1 MSTHWSG
8 LASVPGTVALVVA
21 IADTS
26 HIITYVV
33 VSVFICFMGLIIWSM
48 VDANLRR
55 IRAGQSSAQLLKAA
69 EQLAAERLHKA
80 VEEWRLP
87 PELNLPT
94 PRRVRSA
101 PLGARLLRSLPRIL
115 FLTVLA
121 IFIYTVGF
129 LYTHVVPVAREE
141 SVPSFLFHA
150 FLAMAHDFL
159 QAPQWQRWMLW
170 PSVIFGSVAG
180 LSALPRHFKR
190 RKEKKLLRWG
200 KPARAVVTDV
210 VHHPG
215 GPKSSGSTE
224 SKLEYQDDGG
234 NLVKG
239 YVDRKLSQTQVLTI
253 LYDPDKPSRFTTY
266 PVAGYEVG
274 IPENS

>member
-1 MSTHWSG
+1 MSNHWRG
-8 LASVPGTVALVVA
+8 VANVPGTVVLVVA

-55 IRAGQSSAQLLKAA
+55 IRSGQSSAQLLKAA
-69 EQLAAERLHKA
+69 ERLRKD
-80 VEEWRLP
+80 VEEWSLP

-94 PRRVRSA
+94 PRQVRSA
-101 PLGARLLRSLPRIL
+101 PLGARLLRSLPRII

-121 IFIYTVGF
+121 IFIYTVAF
-129 LYTHVVPVAREE
+129 LYTHVIPAAREE
-141 SVPSFLFHA
+141 SVPSFLFQA
-150 FLAMAHDFL
+150 FLTMARDFL
-159 QAPQWQRWMLW
+159 QAPRWQHWMLW
-170 PSVIFGSVAG
+170 PSVIFGGIAG
-180 LSALPRHFKR
+180 LSALPGHFKR
-190 RKEKKLLRWG
+190 RKGKKLLRWG
-200 KPARAVVTDV
+200 KPARAVVTGV
-210 VHHPG
+210 FHHPG

-224 SKLEYQDDGG
+224 SKLEYQDDAD

-239 YVDRKLSQTQVLTI
+239 YVDRKLFQGQVVTV

-266 PVAGYEVG
+266 PVAGYEIGV
-274 IPENS
+274 PENL